1 MQRFETLPLD
11 ERGVELYALSKDSVE
26 DAARH
31 RERDGLTKTTLLS
44 DPDLE
49 VIRAYG
55 LEHLKALEFS
65 TGRFTLFGIPLALVP
80 SYKAMAIPTTLLIDE
95 NGVVRWIDQAEDYRL
110 RSDGERVMG
119 AVRELFAAEV
129 TQ

>member
-1 MQRFETLPLD
+1 MQRFEALPLD
-11 ERGVELYALSKDSVE
+11 DHGVELVALSKDSVE

-44 DPDLE
+44 DPDLA
-49 VIRAYG
+49 VIKAYG

-65 TGRFTLFGIPLALVP
+65 TGRFTLLGMPLALVP

-95 NGVVRWIDQAEDYRL
+95 DGIVRWIDQADDYRL

-119 AVRELFAAEV
+119 AVERVFD
-129 TQ
+129 

>member
-1 MQRFETLPLD
+1 MQRFEALPLD
-11 ERGVELYALSKDSVE
+11 DHGVTLVALSKDSVE

-44 DPDLE
+44 DPDLA
-49 VIRAYG
+49 VIKAYG

-65 TGRFTLFGIPLALVP
+65 TGRFTLLGMPLALVP

-95 NGVVRWIDQAEDYRL
+95 DGIVRWIDQADDYRL

-119 AVRELFAAEV
+119 AVERVFD
-129 TQ
+129 